1 MRAFLQRVGRASVS
15 VRGEKTAEIGP
26 GLVILLGVKKGDTE
40 GEASRL
46 ATKCLNLRIFGD
58 RDQALNLSVRDVK
71 GEVLVVS
78 QFTLYANTERGR
90 RPSFSDA
97 CPSVEALGLYNAFI
111 GFLKDSGIRV
121 EKGRFGEKMVVDIS
135 NDGPVT
141 LMVDD

>member
-1 MRAFLQRVGRASVS
+1 MRALLQRVSRASVS
-15 VRGEKTAEIGP
+15 VRGEKTTEIGP

-40 GEASRL
+40 REASRL
-46 ATKCLNLRIFGD
+46 AAKCLNLRIFGD

-97 CPSVEALGLYNAFI
+97 CPSAEALGLYNAFI